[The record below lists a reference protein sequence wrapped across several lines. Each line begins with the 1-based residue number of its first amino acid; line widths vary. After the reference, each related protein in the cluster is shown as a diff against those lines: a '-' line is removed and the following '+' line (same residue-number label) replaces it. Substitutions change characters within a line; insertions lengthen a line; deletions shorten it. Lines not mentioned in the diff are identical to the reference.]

1 MIVVFGSI
9 NVDLV
14 VRVPALPRPGETVL
28 APGYEAV
35 PGGKGANQAVAAAR
49 AGART
54 HMVGCVGRD
63 GFAAVALGALRAAGV
78 DVGAV
83 AAVEGPTGCAMICVD
98 PDGRNQIAVASGAN
112 RRARAAQ
119 VDDALLGPETTLV
132 LQLELDA
139 DETWAVARR
148 ARERGARVV
157 LNSAPAAPVPA
168 RAAAALYVLVT
179 NEVEAPML
187 AAAAGLAA
195 DGPVAAAD
203 EPVAAARNIASAWDV
218 TTIVTL
224 GGDGA
229 RAFEGGAEWRI
240 GALPGAVVDT
250 TAAGDAFVGVLA
262 AALDAGAALPAAL
275 RRASVA
281 GGLACRTLGAQPSLP
296 DKVAIDAALAG
307 LDPAVIRDSI

>member
-83 AAVEGPTGCAMICVD
+83 TAVEAPTGCAMICVD

-132 LQLELDA
+132 LQLEVDP
-139 DETWAVARR
+139 DETWTVARR
-148 ARERGARVV
+148 ARELGARVV

-168 RAAAALYVLVT
+168 VAAAALDVLVT

-187 AAAAGLAA
+187 AAAEGL
-195 DGPVAAAD
+195 AAD
-203 EPVAAARNIASAWDV
+203 EPVAAARNIASAWNV

-229 RAFEGGAEWRI
+229 WAFEGGAEWRI
-240 GALPGAVVDT
+240 GALSGAVVDT

-262 AALDAGAALPAAL
+262 AALDAGEALPAAL
-275 RRASVA
+275 RLASVA
-281 GGLACRTLGAQPSLP
+281 GGLACQTLGAQPSLP
-296 DKVAIDAALAG
+296 GKAAIDAALAG
-307 LDPAVIRDSI
+307 LPPAERA

>member
-14 VRVPALPRPGETVL
+14 VRVATLPRPGETVL

-54 HMVGCVGRD
+54 RMVGCVGRD
-63 GFAAVALGALRAAGV
+63 GFAAPALAALRGAKV
-78 DVGAV
+78 DVSAV
-83 AAVEGPTGCAMICVD
+83 TPVDAPTGCAMVCVD
-98 PDGRNQIAVASGAN
+98 ADGRNQIAVASGAN
-112 RRARAAQ
+112 RRVRAAQ
-119 VDDALLGPETTLV
+119 VDDALLGPESTLV
-132 LQLELDA
+132 LQLEVDLDQ
-139 DETWAVARR
+139 TWAVARR
-148 ARERGARVV
+148 GRKLGARVV

-168 RAAAALYVLVT
+168 QAAALDVLVT

-187 AAAAGLAA
+187 AAAGGL
-195 DGPVAAAD
+195 AAD
-203 EPVAAARNIASAWDV
+203 EPVAAARNIASAWNV

-229 RAFEGGAEWRI
+229 WAFEGGAEWRI
-240 GALPGAVVDT
+240 GALSGAVVDT

-262 AALDAGAALPAAL
+262 AALDAGEALPAAL
-275 RRASVA
+275 CLASVA
-281 GGLACRTLGAQPSLP
+281 GGLACQALGAQPSLP
-296 DKVAIDAALAG
+296 DKAAIDAALAG
-307 LDPAVIRDSI
+307 LAPAERA

>member
-14 VRVPALPRPGETVL
+14 VRVATLPRPGETVL

-54 HMVGCVGRD
+54 RMVGCVGRD
-63 GFAAVALGALRAAGV
+63 GFAAPALAALRGAKV
-78 DVGAV
+78 DVSAV
-83 AAVEGPTGCAMICVD
+83 TPVDAPTGCAMVCVD
-98 PDGRNQIAVASGAN
+98 ADGRNQIAVASGAN
-112 RRARAAQ
+112 RRVRAAQ
-119 VDDALLGPETTLV
+119 VDDALLGPESTLV
-132 LQLELDA
+132 LQLEVDLDQ
-139 DETWAVARR
+139 TWAVARR
-148 ARERGARVV
+148 GRELGARVV

-168 RAAAALYVLVT
+168 AVAAALDVLVT

-187 AAAAGLAA
+187 AAAEGLAA
-195 DGPVAAAD
+195 T
-203 EPVAAARNIASAWDV
+203 EPVAAARRIASAWNV

-229 RAFEGGAEWRI
+229 CAFERGAGWRI
-240 GALPGAVVDT
+240 GALQGAIVDT

-262 AALDAGAALPAAL
+262 AALDAGEALPAAL
-275 RRASVA
+275 RLASVA
-281 GGLACRTLGAQPSLP
+281 GGLACQTLGAQPSLP
-296 DKVAIDAALAG
+296 DRAAIDAALAG
-307 LDPAVIRDSI
+307 LPPAERIEPAAA

>member
-9 NVDLV
+9 NVDMV

-63 GFAAVALGALRAAGV
+63 GFAALALGALRAAGV

-83 AAVEGPTGCAMICVD
+83 TAVAAPTGCAMICVD

-132 LQLELDA
+132 LQLEVDL
-139 DETWAVARR
+139 DETWTVARR
-148 ARERGARVV
+148 ARELGARVV

-168 RAAAALYVLVT
+168 QAAAALDVLVT

-187 AAAAGLAA
+187 AAAEGL
-195 DGPVAAAD
+195 AAD
-203 EPVAAARNIASAWDV
+203 EPVAAARNIASAWNV

-229 RAFEGGAEWRI
+229 WAFEGGAEWRI
-240 GALPGAVVDT
+240 GALSGAVVDT

-262 AALDAGAALPAAL
+262 AALDAGEALPAAL
-275 RRASVA
+275 RIASVA
-281 GGLACRTLGAQPSLP
+281 GGLACQALGAQPSLP
-296 DKVAIDAALAG
+296 DKAAIDAALAG
-307 LDPAVIRDSI
+307 LPPAKRA